1 MTNYFEEESY
11 QAQSYNEVHYGQKHK
26 HHLTHDAIAGA
37 AAYEA
42 SRLSRSLSSL
52 ADGDPLTLA
61 LSSQGMKMYQ
71 EHCAKKGKPQS
82 HQQAKDLLAA
92 FAAAAATN
100 LIETKG
106 LDTLDQ
112 YKALRLARQQAERAV
127 DEKGY

>member
-1 MTNYFEEESY
+1 MTNYFDEESY

-37 AAYEA
+37 AVYE
-42 SRLSRSLSSL
+42 
-52 ADGDPLTLA
+52 
-61 LSSQGMKMYQ
+61 GMKMYQ

-106 LDTLDQ
+106 LDTLDK
-112 YKALRLARQQAERAV
+112 YKAQRLAKQQAERAV